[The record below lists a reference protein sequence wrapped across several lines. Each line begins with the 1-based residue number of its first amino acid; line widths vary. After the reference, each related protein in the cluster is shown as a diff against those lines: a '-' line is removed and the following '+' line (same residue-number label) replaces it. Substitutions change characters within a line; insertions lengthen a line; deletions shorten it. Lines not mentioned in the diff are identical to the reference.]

1 MRTATDGEAVDAPRT
16 ATGSHAIPNSLHRST
31 CQHEIVSEGVDL
43 ATVVSLL
50 DDECARAILVATST
64 AAMSAT
70 ELDDDLDASLSTVYR
85 RLERLDDAGLV
96 VEETRPR
103 ADGHHDTVY
112 SADLDEFTV
121 SLAEDGLD
129 CEIQRRRDDVAGRL
143 ARRWG
148 NLKG

>member
-1 MRTATDGEAVDAPRT
+1 MRAATGEETVDAPRT
-16 ATGSHAIPNSLHRST
+16 VTAGRVIPNSLRAPT
-31 CQHEIVSEGVDL
+31 YQHESVSEAVDL

-70 ELDDDLDASLSTVYR
+70 ELDDHLDASLSTVYR

-121 SLAEDGLD
+121 SLADGELD
-129 CEIQRRRDDVAGRL
+129 CELHRRREDVAGRL
-143 ARRWG
+143 ARRWED
-148 NLKG
+148 LKG

>member
-1 MRTATDGEAVDAPRT
+1 M
-16 ATGSHAIPNSLHRST
+16 
-31 CQHEIVSEGVDL
+31 

-64 AAMSAT
+64 DALSAT
-70 ELDDDLDASLSTVYR
+70 DLDDRLDASLSTVYR

-103 ADGHHDTVY
+103 TDGHHDTVY

-121 SLAEDGLD
+121 SLADGELD
-129 CEIQRRRDDVAGRL
+129 CELRRRRDDVAGRL
-143 ARRWG
+143 ARRWED
-148 NLKG
+148 LKG

>member
-1 MRTATDGEAVDAPRT
+1 VRTAADAATVEVPLTT
-16 ATGSHAIPNSLHRST
+16 AGVRAIPNDLPALT
-31 CQHEIVSEGVDL
+31 CQHGSVSEAVDL

-96 VEETRPR
+96 VEGTRPR

-121 SLAEDGLD
+121 SLADGELNF
-129 CEIQRRRDDVAGRL
+129 ELRRRREDVAGRL
-143 ARRWG
+143 ARRWEDLTG
-148 NLKG
+148 

>member
-1 MRTATDGEAVDAPRT
+1 MRTATGVRT
-16 ATGSHAIPNSLHRST
+16 NPNSLRTPT
-31 CQHEIVSEGVDL
+31 CQNEIVSEAVDL

-70 ELDDDLDASLSTVYR
+70 ELDDHLDASLSTVYR

-121 SLAEDGLD
+121 SLADGELD
-129 CEIQRRRDDVAGRL
+129 CELQRRREDVAGRL
-143 ARRWG
+143 ARRWED
-148 NLKG
+148 LKG